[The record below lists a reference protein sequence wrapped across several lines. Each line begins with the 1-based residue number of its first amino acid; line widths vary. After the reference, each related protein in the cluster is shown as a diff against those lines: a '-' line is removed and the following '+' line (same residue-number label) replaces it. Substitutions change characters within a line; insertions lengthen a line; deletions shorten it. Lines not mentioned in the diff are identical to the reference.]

1 MQTGKGVGAGE
12 AICEANCE
20 VWAAWVALMHRLVAA
35 KAIQSFSLAMVYN
48 FWLIS
53 KKGFMWGAPL
63 LLLASFRHHR
73 RSLSLF
79 LALGLVLLWA
89 H

>member
-20 VWAAWVALMHRLVAA
+20 VWAAWVALIMHRLVAA
-35 KAIQSFSLAMVYN
+35 KAIQSFSLAMVLN

-53 KKGFMWGAPL
+53 KKGFRWGARSPSPFVTSDAPFL
-63 LLLASFRHHR
+63 SF
-73 RSLSLF
+73 
-79 LALGLVLLWA
+79 
-89 H
+89 